1 MYFISFQIK
10 QTLALQTWEYSHNIA
25 PRISGLK
32 NQSQSSDNTVIIS
45 VLQLDQFIFLP
56 INFSIFRL

>member
-10 QTLALQTWEYSHNIA
+10 QTLALRTWEYSHNIA
-25 PRISGLK
+25 LRISSLK
-32 NQSQSSDNTVIIS
+32 NHSQSSDNTVIIS